1 MLYVFY
7 IFYVYFRQ
15 ECRQLP
21 WHRSVHR
28 HLHRQRLA
36 HCGFTTAAATPR
48 RNWRSTG
55 RRRRPGLRVPHK
67 KHTSVEVQQSSASV
81 VTYTPLPSH
90 IPSMTQADCDRANR
104 QFKPHTAL
112 LQVYRKLNEVLWKQ
126 WQTEFE
132 WKISFDWPSSSYLCG
147 WINFHSPVSPP
158 LSNVKTVTKSSGVT
172 LFLVTT
178 VAWGKRNIICNM
190 HLYQQQAIRRIKKEL
205 QKNRVSKSDL
215 TPIETNFYFSFRHLG
230 FAQNFRLL
238 RGYWELLVAVVE

>member
-1 MLYVFY
+1 MLYVCY

-36 HCGFTTAAATPR
+36 HCGFTTAAATPSR
-48 RNWRSTG
+48 TWRSTG

-126 WQTEFE
+126 WQTNE
-132 WKISFDWPSSSYLCG
+132 K
-147 WINFHSPVSPP
+147 FHSIGLHHRICAVGSISTHPSHSLYRMLRPSP
-158 LSNVKTVTKSSGVT
+158 NHR
-172 LFLVTT
+172 
-178 VAWGKRNIICNM
+178 AWRFSWSQPWRGG
-190 HLYQQQAIRRIKKEL
+190 
-205 QKNRVSKSDL
+205 S
-215 TPIETNFYFSFRHLG
+215 ET
-230 FAQNFRLL
+230 
-238 RGYWELLVAVVE
+238 